1 MKHIVILGANGMLGH
16 TAALHFQRKGYTVNA
31 LDRNDFDAVKN
42 DITQLENRIKKT
54 DLVIN
59 CIGVIK
65 QIIDNYTPY
74 ETVQINGIFPR
85 NLAKLCK
92 SMGVK
97 MIHVTTDCVY
107 SGSKGNYN
115 ENDYIDAK
123 DLYGVSKAAGETT
136 DCMTLRTSI
145 IGTEKNSAR
154 SLLGWVFSQ
163 KGKTVN
169 GYTNH
174 LWNGVTTLQLANIIE
189 QILNKGLYQTGLF
202 HIHSPQSVSKC
213 ELVKMISDVFSLNV
227 TVVPAENEE
236 FCDRTLGSTY
246 PLNGKVSAAVIED
259 QLMELKAF
267 FKL

>member
-1 MKHIVILGANGMLGH
+1 MKHILILGANGMLGH
-16 TAALHFQRKGYTVNA
+16 TAALYFQRKGYTVNA
-31 LDRNDFDAVKN
+31 LNRNDFDAVNN
-42 DITQLENRIKKT
+42 DIAHLEAYIKKA

-74 ETVQINGIFPR
+74 ETVQINAIFPR

-123 DLYGVSKAAGETT
+123 DLYGVSKAAGETA

-145 IGTEKNSAR
+145 IGPEKNSAR

-169 GYTNH
+169 GFTNH
-174 LWNGVTTLQLANIIE
+174 LWNGVTTLQLVNIIE
-189 QILNKGLYQTGLF
+189 HIMNTGLYQTGLF
-202 HIHSPQSVSKC
+202 HIHSPEPVSKC
-213 ELVKMISDVFSLNV
+213 ELVKMIIEVFSLDV
-227 TVVPAENEE
+227 TVVPAENEV
-236 FCDRTLGSTY
+236 FCDRTLSTIY
-246 PLNGKVSAAVIED
+246 PLNGKVSSAVIED
-259 QLMELKAF
+259 QLSEIKAF